1 MAALAVITVDNLL
14 ATDECQFCG
23 ETFVASEDTDS
34 MAMLMQHYMDEHED
48 ILEHFEEYLAELR
61 EENDNGE

>member
-14 ATDECQFCG
+14 TADECQFCDA
-23 ETFVASEDTDS
+23 TFVASEDTDS
-34 MAMLMQHYMDEHED
+34 MAMLMQHYMDEHKD

-61 EENDNGE
+61 EEHDNDE